1 MKISTRIAALL
12 TLAVLGLVIISACSF
27 IAFSRLKN
35 NVYDIA
41 ENTVP
46 SETLIFKI
54 QAAVGRARLMAVQ
67 RLYFDGD
74 QSQRDQLLTQ
84 QLANID
90 ALFKKYK
97 DDGMISDAKDQ
108 AGMDENLAM
117 YRQWSD
123 LARKYAIGVD
133 AAHIEESR
141 KVFQTQAA
149 PLAEKMS
156 GALDNWT
163 AYNDSLGVAAK
174 DAAYSTINS
183 SRLILSSISL
193 IAIVAMLGIG
203 IWLYRGI
210 TSQITGLQDLVT
222 GIAQSLDFTRRSHS
236 SSQDEIGRTASAINH
251 LLGTVEDSMQKI
263 LSATGEVSSMASTM
277 SGAANAVATSSVL
290 QSDAA
295 SNMAAAVQE
304 VTVSIN
310 HVSEQARQ
318 AADASSRSGELA
330 SEGERVIGQTTSDM
344 RNIQRTIEAAAG
356 KVGEVQNSSQQVD
369 SVLQVIKEVADQTNL
384 LALNAAIEAARAGD
398 AGRGFAVVADEVRKL
413 AERTASSAIEIRT
426 IVQQM
431 QATSHDA
438 NSQMVNAVEIA
449 RGAVDRAAQAENS
462 ISTIR
467 QSSSAAVEL
476 VGQIT
481 NAIAEQSAASNVI
494 ANQVESVAQMTE
506 HNSESAQSTARSADA
521 LQQIVTRLTSEIG
534 RYRLAA

>member
-12 TLAVLGLVIISACSF
+12 ALAVAGLVIVSVCSF
-27 IAFSRLKN
+27 VAFSHLKS

-46 SETLIFKI
+46 SETLIFRIKT
-54 QAAVGRARLMAVQ
+54 AVGRARLAAVQ
-67 RLYFDGD
+67 RLYFEGD
-74 QSQRDQLLTQ
+74 QTQRDQRLTQ
-84 QLANID
+84 QLAEID
-90 ALFKKYK
+90 GLFKKYK
-97 DDGMISDAKDQ
+97 DDGMISDDKDQ
-108 AGMDENLAM
+108 AGLDENLAL
-117 YRQWSD
+117 YNQWAG
-123 LARKYAIGVD
+123 LARKYAVGVD
-133 AAHIEESR
+133 AARMDESR
-141 KVFQTQAA
+141 RVFQDQAA
-149 PLAEKMS
+149 PLAEKLS
-156 GALDNWT
+156 TRLDAWT
-163 AYNDSLGVAAK
+163 DYNDSLGNAAK
-174 DAAYSTINS
+174 DAAYSTIAS
-183 SRLILSSISL
+183 SRVILTSVSAV
-193 IAIVAMLGIG
+193 AILAMLVIG
-203 IWLYRGI
+203 IWLYRSI
-210 TSQITGLQDLVT
+210 TAQISGLQNLVT
-222 GIAQSLDFTRRSHS
+222 GIAQTLDFTRRSHS
-236 SSQDEIGRTASAINH
+236 SSHDEIGRTASAINH

-263 LSATGEVSSMASTM
+263 LAATGEVSTMASSM
-277 SGAANAVATSSVL
+277 SGAANAVATSSVQ

-318 AADASSRSGELA
+318 AADASSRSGALA

-356 KVGEVQNSSQQVD
+356 KVGEVQTSSQQVD
-369 SVLQVIKEVADQTNL
+369 SVLQVIKDVADQTNL

-431 QATSHDA
+431 QSTSHDA
-438 NSQMVNAVEIA
+438 NTQMVDAVEIA
-449 RGAVDRAAQAENS
+449 RSAVERAAQAESS

-467 QSSSAAVEL
+467 QSSSTAVEL

-494 ANQVESVAQMTE
+494 ANQVENVAQMTE

-521 LQQIVTRLTSEIG
+521 LQQIVSRLTSEIG
-534 RYRLAA
+534 RYRLAS